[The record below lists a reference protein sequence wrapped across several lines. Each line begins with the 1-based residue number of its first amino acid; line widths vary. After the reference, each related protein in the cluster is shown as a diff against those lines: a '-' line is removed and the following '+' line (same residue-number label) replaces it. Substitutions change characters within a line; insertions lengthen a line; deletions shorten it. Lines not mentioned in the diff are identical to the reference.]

1 MQASDNA
8 GTASWMVNVLH
19 LESTP
24 VIELHELFLPR
35 SARLRVPCLPPNVWL
50 QYIVVIVPFHWV
62 RPSPVAWEAPFL
74 GGQMPDLLP
83 LSTQT
88 FYPIFS

>member
-1 MQASDNA
+1 
-8 GTASWMVNVLH
+8 
-19 LESTP
+19 
-24 VIELHELFLPR
+24 
-35 SARLRVPCLPPNVWL
+35 
-50 QYIVVIVPFHWV
+50 
-62 RPSPVAWEAPFL
+62 VAWEAPFL